1 MGMQSPTVLRDVPR
15 DHPAIFSGFKVDRV
29 TPGFAR
35 VSTISSSS
43 DGWSASLRP
52 AKISCRILI
61 DFDV

>member
-1 MGMQSPTVLRDVPR
+1 MGMQSPTVLGDVPR

-43 DGWSASLRP
+43 DGMVSLSPSRKDKLSNP
-52 AKISCRILI
+52 
-61 DFDV
+61 D